1 MGPELPVGDSALG
14 PRGLGRPVQMAEPV
28 SRPHVG
34 PLPRESTPPRRWTV
48 LASWATK
55 PGAGPTCPLSPAPLS
70 ITPGPWGHC
79 SKQMLTQK
87 PLCQAP
93 LWGTQAKTPGNNPQN
108 STGADSFSH
117 LPLTHLSA
125 PWRAT
130 GADEHSSRGPSS
142 RPPSSHHSPPLCSSP
157 PPTPSLASPPAHNGT
172 CFLDMLLTSKLY
184 LKHIAN
190 ESKQDGMVVF
200 GGF

>member
-1 MGPELPVGDSALG
+1 MGLSPRVGRVGPELPVGDSALG

-48 LASWATK
+48 LASWATE

-108 STGADSFSH
+108 STGSDSFSH

-125 PWRAT
+125 PGGRQAPT
-130 GADEHSSRGPSS
+130 STLPGV
-142 RPPSSHHSPPLCSSP
+142 P
-157 PPTPSLASPPAHNGT
+157 PPGPLPPTIPRLCAPLRRPLPPWLHPRPQWH
-172 CFLDMLLTSKLY
+172 LLPRHAADLKAVSQTHSK
-184 LKHIAN
+184 
-190 ESKQDGMVVF
+190 
-200 GGF
+200 